1 MNLHE
6 LIFGVH
12 VFFSETKKQTN
23 YIATHKI
30 CVKSV
35 RWLLIFKVSMTAHD
49 FLA

>member
-12 VFFSETKKQTN
+12 VFSETKKQTN
-23 YIATHKI
+23 YIATHKV

-35 RWLLIFKVSMTAHD
+35 RLLLIIKVSMTAHD